1 MEEVINEIVEYVRRK
16 TSGFSYMDQAMI
28 YEDLAG
34 RMSDL
39 NSDALCEEY
48 LQNNN

>member
-1 MEEVINEIVEYVRRK
+1 MEEVINEIMEYVKCK
-16 TSGFSYMDQAMI
+16 TSGFSYMDKAMM

-39 NSDALCEEY
+39 NSDALRDEY